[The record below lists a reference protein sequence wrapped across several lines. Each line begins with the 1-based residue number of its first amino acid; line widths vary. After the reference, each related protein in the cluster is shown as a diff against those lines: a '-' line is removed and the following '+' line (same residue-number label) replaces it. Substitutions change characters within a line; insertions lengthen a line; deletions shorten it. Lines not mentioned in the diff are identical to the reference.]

1 LRLSS
6 GFDLDPSGYLGSEAR
21 MSLACD
27 LLRDTSMTV
36 CKKGLI
42 SEELQ
47 CSPDDLLV
55 FMHFLPKFDE
65 TLGIDP
71 MEEIRGNIKI
81 VQLTFC
87 KTLNKIVHQE
97 GGG

>member
-1 LRLSS
+1 
-6 GFDLDPSGYLGSEAR
+6 

-71 MEEIRGNIKI
+71 IEEIRGIKNSAANFL
-81 VQLTFC
+81 QDSQQNRASGRRG
-87 KTLNKIVHQE
+87 LNWGDGLHTPW
-97 GGG
+97 G